1 MVAGEAATVI
11 DLTSLTHTP
20 EGLYADET
28 AYTYSGGT
36 DSAAITASI
45 SRDGRLTVSAPRDA
59 TVGTVVSIPITIAYT
74 QGTVSAGITARVV
87 QSTRPLAQLRS
98 HAVKLKAGGTQDRE
112 RRRRRLQ
119 PVPRGPADRR
129 IVQKRRLR
137 ETDGRLQ
144 GQRVESSSPP
154 RMTSGPPPT
163 PCW

>member
-98 HAVKLKAGGTQDRE
+98 HAVKLKAGGTQTVNVVADAYNPFPGDPLTVVSCRSDDSAKLTVDCRDNGSNRHH
-112 RRRRRLQ
+112 RR
-119 PVPRGPADRR
+119 A
-129 IVQKRRLR
+129 
-137 ETDGRLQ
+137 
-144 GQRVESSSPP
+144 
-154 RMTSGPPPT
+154 
-163 PCW
+163 